1 MSQSLDKVPTNTY
14 KQTQD
19 LRKLSIFLLIIN
31 RVKKEEEENV
41 TYYKTSSYTL
51 TQNTQSQT
59 HFFPSY
65 FILFKR
71 KQTNKQKNENFNR
84 IVVLAYFCSRDGEEV
99 EEESNPRLNL
109 LKL

>member
-31 RVKKEEEENV
+31 RVKEEEEEENV

-51 TQNTQSQT
+51 TQNTHNHKHTFSRR
-59 HFFPSY
+59 
-65 FILFKR
+65 ILSFLR
-71 KQTNKQKNENFNR
+71 ENKQINKKMRTLIELSFSH
-84 IVVLAYFCSRDGEEV
+84 ISAAETEKKSKKKVTQD
-99 EEESNPRLNL
+99 
-109 LKL
+109 